1 MKTAA
6 FLLSAL
12 LCLPARAE
20 LQQCDDSDFVCNN
33 QRVFVIAQKLKLIEA
48 RLRREDKK
56 VWESDGAMFPLEVA
70 DRWRDAQKLWVKFA
84 EADRRFESEPA
95 AQSMG
100 SGYGRAYWQCM
111 AERYDQRLKQADD
124 MLDRYHRK

>member
-1 MKTAA
+1 MKSA
-6 FLLSAL
+6 AL
-12 LCLPARAE
+12 LILSLMSLPASAALKE
-20 LQQCDDSDFVCNN
+20 CAADDFVCNN

-56 VWESDGAMFPLEVA
+56 VWESDGAMFSLEVA

-84 EADRRFESEPA
+84 EADCRFESEPA
-95 AQSMG
+95 GQSMG